1 MSNPDLSESPLSSG
15 SPARES
21 ASSEPSI
28 ESQSL
33 PLVSIIIPC
42 YNDEGFVGDAIESA
56 VGQTYS
62 NVETIVV
69 DDGSTDG
76 SWGGICSFGDR
87 IRRER
92 QENQGAPAAR
102 NRGVELAE
110 GKYVKFLD
118 ADDLLVED
126 CIERQVHQSVRLPE
140 DKKAVVFGDAIWV
153 DEEGNKLDGYGDLRG
168 RTPDED
174 PVTHLL
180 HSNPLTS
187 CPLHRRSYLQE
198 VGGFDPS
205 LPRSQE
211 HDLHLRLALAGVE
224 FVYESGPTYYFRQHK
239 GPDRISGRS
248 YAEQGV
254 MTHYELVIHHAQLI
268 EEHRG
273 MLTGEVR
280 KALAES
286 LWRHGR
292 AILREG
298 HKDVARTYFDEA
310 RRLADGESC
319 VVGSTPYRMLHQFGG
334 PVVAERTMSVVK
346 RVLT

>member
-1 MSNPDLSESPLSSG
+1 MSTYFECDRGHMSHKG
-15 SPARES
+15 
-21 ASSEPSI
+21 
-28 ESQSL
+28 
-33 PLVSIIIPC
+33 PLVSTIIPC
-42 YNDEGFVGDAIESA
+42 YNDEDFVGDAIKSA
-56 VGQTYS
+56 LGQTYS

-76 SWGGICSFGDR
+76 SWGVICSFGDR

-126 CIERQVHQSVRLPE
+126 CIERQVHQSERLPE
-140 DKKAVVFGDAIWV
+140 GKKAVVFGDAIWV
-153 DEEGNKLDGYGDLRG
+153 DEDGNKLDGYGDLRE
-168 RTPDED
+168 RKSDED

-187 CPLHRRSYLQE
+187 CPLHQREYLQE

-211 HDLHLRLALAGVE
+211 HDLHLRLTLAGVE
-224 FVYESGPTYYFRQHK
+224 FVYEPMPTYYFRQHE
-239 GPDRISGRS
+239 GTDRISGRS
-248 YAEQGV
+248 YAEQGL
-254 MTHYELVIHHAQLI
+254 MMHYKLIQRYRRLI
-268 EEHRG
+268 EEKQG
-273 MLTGEVR
+273 APLSQEVR
-280 KALAES
+280 AVLAHAL
-286 LWRHGR
+286 WKHGR

-298 HKDVARTYFDEA
+298 HREVAERYFDGA
-310 RRLADGESC
+310 RELSGSGDY
-319 VVGSTPYRMLHQFGG
+319 VVGSVPYKAIHGLGG
-334 PVVAERTMSVVK
+334 PYVAERVLSTVKWTMGIS
-346 RVLT
+346 

>member
-1 MSNPDLSESPLSSG
+1 MSRKG
-15 SPARES
+15 
-21 ASSEPSI
+21 
-28 ESQSL
+28 

-42 YNDEGFVGDAIESA
+42 YNDDNFVGDAIESA

-69 DDGSTDG
+69 DDGSSDG
-76 SWGGICSFGDR
+76 SWEVICSFEDR

-102 NRGVELAE
+102 NRGMEVAE

-118 ADDLLVED
+118 ADDMLVED
-126 CIERQVHQSVRLPE
+126 CVKRQVQQSENLPDE
-140 DKKAVVFGDAIWV
+140 KEAVVFGDAIWV
-153 DEEGNKLDGYGDLRG
+153 DKEGNELDGYGDLRG
-168 RTPDED
+168 QKPDED

-187 CPLHRRSYLQE
+187 CPLHRRDYLQE
-198 VGGFDPS
+198 VGGFDTS

-224 FVYESGPTYYFRQHK
+224 FVYEPGPTYYFRQHE

-248 YAEQGV
+248 YAEQGL
-254 MTHYELVIHHAQLI
+254 MTHYNLIQHHRRLI
-268 EEHRG
+268 EENQG
-273 MLTGEVR
+273 VPLDSEVR
-280 KALAES
+280 DALAHGF
-286 LWRHGR
+286 WKHGR

-298 HKDVARTYFDEA
+298 HRETAEKYFAEA
-310 RRLADGESC
+310 RSLSAADGIA
-319 VVGSTPYRMLHQFGG
+319 GSLPYRIANRLSDPFS
-334 PVVAERTMSVVK
+334 AERIVSGIK
-346 RVLT
+346 DLIGKQ